1 MIGNFITKPSQGSLF
16 KKFRDLIMVVIP
28 IKKDIKEIKE
38 SDIKKKSL
46 WIYGTRKQ
54 EAYRDHGSVLEI
66 IHPQS
71 KYKKNV
77 RTNK

>member
-1 MIGNFITKPSQGSLF
+1 MWVGDMIGNFITKPSQGSLF

-46 WIYGTRKQ
+46 
-54 EAYRDHGSVLEI
+54 
-66 IHPQS
+66 
-71 KYKKNV
+71 
-77 RTNK
+77 